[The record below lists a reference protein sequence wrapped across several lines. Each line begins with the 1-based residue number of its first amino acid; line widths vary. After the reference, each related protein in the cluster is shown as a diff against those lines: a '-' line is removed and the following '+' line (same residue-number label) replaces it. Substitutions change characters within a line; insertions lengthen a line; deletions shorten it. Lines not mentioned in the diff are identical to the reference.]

1 MKKNT
6 TKFAKISRK
15 VKKYRILRRKTSET
29 KETKGTVLLVEKMTM
44 RTVLLVYTFGLGL
57 I

>member
-29 KETKGTVLLVEKMTM
+29 KGTVLLVEKMTM
-44 RTVLLVYTFGLGL
+44 RTVPLVSLVSFGLGL